1 MRSSLRR
8 FHKNTFFYAFI
19 FLIQPWMFL
28 ISIAP
33 CFAWCKHLLLP
44 CIFYY
49 NRTFFRGRFCINHT
63 RTRRKVPENKVSKQQ
78 DFISKDFLFRGFFF
92 HGTFLVPK
100 FRTLFP
106 KKKISENFFGGYRS
120 ANGRKSKKLAN
131 SILTLKALT

>member
-8 FHKNTFFYAFI
+8 FHKKRFFMHLYFEYSHEGFEYQLPLFCMVVNILCSHAFSAI
-19 FLIQPWMFL
+19 IGL
-28 ISIAP
+28 
-33 CFAWCKHLLLP
+33 
-44 CIFYY
+44 
-49 NRTFFRGRFCINHT
+49 FFRGRFCINHT

-106 KKKISENFFGGYRS
+106 KTFLKNFFGGYRS